1 MYFVRNHSHA
11 VGESKLYCCFV
22 WVCLESIALG
32 FAIVKL
38 RMLCQPYKPYH
49 TQTNRFAKPRR
60 IDNTDMKLVEA
71 AGYIAFTFRDG
82 AIIVNL
88 VGVVDAGGGCNTCGS
103 SGFGVDGGGGD
114 GDGGSDRDGGCGV
127 VVIKSQKVLG
137 FVF

>member
-1 MYFVRNHSHA
+1 
-11 VGESKLYCCFV
+11 
-22 WVCLESIALG
+22 
-32 FAIVKL
+32 
-38 RMLCQPYKPYH
+38 
-49 TQTNRFAKPRR
+49 
-60 IDNTDMKLVEA
+60 MKLVEA

-103 SGFGVDGGGGD
+103 SGFGVDGGRVDGDGGGD
-114 GDGGSDRDGGCGV
+114 GEGGSDRDGGCGV